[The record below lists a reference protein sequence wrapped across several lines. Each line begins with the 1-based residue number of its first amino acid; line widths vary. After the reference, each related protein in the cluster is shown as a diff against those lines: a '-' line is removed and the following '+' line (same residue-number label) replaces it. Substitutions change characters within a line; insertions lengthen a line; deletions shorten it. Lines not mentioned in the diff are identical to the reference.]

1 MRNLRSMNLAK
12 KLPLSYVAF
21 GLAMTTMVIVL
32 SGLAFQKNSEQN
44 AEVQFR
50 TVLADRKAALTSLI
64 SGIRSDAVTMAVM
77 PSTATAAQRLSAA
90 WSNLNGDPGATV
102 RDLYV
107 TNNPNPAGERQN
119 LDRAKGT
126 IPYNI
131 HHAMFHPSFRS
142 FLQAKGYEDALLINM
157 SGDIIYNVTKG
168 EDYGSNLLTGPFK
181 EGNLGALFK
190 TVTEAEPGKV
200 FFSDVAPYAANG
212 DVATVF
218 VGTKIVTPAGQNVG
232 MIVLAVAAKR
242 MEAIVARTEGHDAA
256 MDVYLVGPD
265 LVARSG
271 SGSENGHVMLET
283 LSETDAIMS
292 GLAGESIFYA
302 STIGLGGT
310 AVAAYSEPVVVQGE
324 TWAIVAEENLA
335 VLMGP
340 ATRSRNLLILISL
353 LGAVPVFVVGWLFA
367 RSITKPLDQICRDM
381 EEVSSGNLEINV
393 QAADRGD
400 EIGKIGKT
408 LVSMQDDL
416 RRAHQGEEQRADMLL
431 QQQTMVE
438 KLSLGLVNL
447 SKGDFSQPLTEA
459 FPEDHETLR
468 QNYNQTVETLSNTIH
483 QVIEVTSSIR
493 NGSGEIS
500 QASDD
505 LSRRTESQAATL
517 EQTAAALD
525 EMTASVASA
534 ADGTR
539 SVEETITEARVEAES
554 SGIVVQNAV
563 EAMQGIKDS
572 STQISQIIGVID
584 DISFQTNLL
593 ALNAGVEAA
602 RAGEAGRGFA
612 VVASEVRALAQRSS
626 DAAMEIKSLIGN
638 STVQVERG
646 VDLVGKAG
654 NALTSI
660 TERVGHI
667 STLISGI
674 AEGSNEQST
683 GLKEINIGVTQL
695 DQVTQQNAAMVEQA
709 TADSHLLNS
718 DAGKLSEMTSHFV
731 TTHCEDNPIVGVEP
745 SVVPTVPSAHGDDW
759 SDEPVFAPRSA
770 DNGGGSAAQDLWQ
783 DF

>member
-32 SGLAFQKNSEQN
+32 SSLAFQRNSQQN
-44 AEVQFR
+44 AEGQFR

-64 SGIRSDAVTMAVM
+64 SGIHADALTLAVV

-90 WSNLNGDPGATV
+90 WSNLKGDPGEAV

-142 FLQAKGYEDALLINM
+142 FLQAKGYEDAMLINS

-168 EDYGSNLLTGPFK
+168 EDYGSNLLTGSFK
-181 EGNLGALFK
+181 DGNLGALFK
-190 TVTEAEPGKV
+190 TVSDAEPGKV
-200 FFSDVAPYAANG
+200 IFSDAAPYAANS
-212 DVATVF
+212 DVPTLF
-218 VGTKIVTPAGQNVG
+218 VGTKIVTSAGQNVG
-232 MIVLAVAAKR
+232 IFVLAVDAKR
-242 MEAIVARTEGHDAA
+242 IQAIVSRTEGHDSA

-265 LVARSG
+265 LVAQSG
-271 SGSENGHVMLET
+271 SGSEGGHVMLET
-283 LSETDAIMS
+283 LTETDAIRS

-302 STIGLGGT
+302 NTIGLGGV
-310 AVAAYSEPVVVQGE
+310 AVAAYSEPIVVQGE

-367 RSITKPLDQICRDM
+367 RSITKPLDQICADM
-381 EEVSSGNLEINV
+381 EEVSSGNLEISV
-393 QAADRGD
+393 LAAERDD

-408 LVSMQDDL
+408 LISMQDDL
-416 RRAHQGEEQRADMLL
+416 RLAHQGEEQRAEMLL
-431 QQQTMVE
+431 QQQAMVE
-438 KLSLGLVNL
+438 RLSSGLVNL

-459 FPEDHETLR
+459 FPDDHEALR
-468 QNYNQTVETLSNTIH
+468 ENFNRTVETLSSTIH

-493 NGSGEIS
+493 SGSGEIS

-534 ADGTR
+534 AEGSR

-554 SGIVVQNAV
+554 SGIVVQNTV

-572 STQISQIIGVID
+572 STKISQIIGVID

-626 DAAMEIKSLIGN
+626 DAAMEIKTLISN
-638 STVQVERG
+638 SSVQVERG

-654 NALTSI
+654 GALINISK
-660 TERVGHI
+660 RVGHI
-667 STLISGI
+667 SQLISGI
-674 AEGSNEQST
+674 AEGSNEQAT

-709 TADSHLLNS
+709 TAASHLLNS
-718 DAGKLSEMTSHFV
+718 DAGKLSELTSHFV
-731 TTHCEDNPIVGVEP
+731 TMHCEGTSIAAVEITEV
-745 SVVPTVPSAHGDDW
+745 STVPSAHGDDW
-759 SDEPVFAPRSA
+759 SEEPVFAPRSA
-770 DNGGGSAAQDLWQ
+770 SGGGGSAAQDLWQ

>member
-1 MRNLRSMNLAK
+1 MRNLRTMNLAK

-21 GLAMTTMVIVL
+21 GLAMTTMVIVI
-32 SGLAFQKNSEQN
+32 SSLAFQKNSEHT
-44 AEVQFR
+44 AEAQFR

-64 SGIRSDAVTMAVM
+64 SGIKADALTMAVV

-90 WSNLNGDPGATV
+90 WTNLGEAPGEAV

-142 FLQAKGYEDALLINM
+142 VLQAKGYEDALLINS
-157 SGDIIYNVTKG
+157 SGDIIYNVIKG
-168 EDYGSNLLTGPFK
+168 EDYGSNLLTGAFK
-181 EGNLGALFK
+181 DGNLGSLFK
-190 TVTEAEPGKV
+190 TVSDAEPGTV

-212 DVATVF
+212 DVPTLF

-232 MIVLAVAAKR
+232 MFVLSVAAKR
-242 MEAIVARTEGHDAA
+242 MEAIVSTTEGHDSS
-256 MDVYLVGPD
+256 MSVYLVGPD

-271 SGSENGHVMLET
+271 SGKETGHAMLDSLT
-283 LSETDAIMS
+283 ETDVIRT
-292 GLAGESIFYA
+292 GLAGESVFY
-302 STIGLGGT
+302 SETVGLGGT
-310 AVAAYSEPVVVQGE
+310 TVVAYSEPLMVQGE
-324 TWAIVAEENLA
+324 TWAIVAEESLA
-335 VLMGP
+335 ELMGP

-367 RSITKPLDQICRDM
+367 RSITKPLDQICKEM
-381 EEVSSGNLEINV
+381 EEVSSGNLGIDV
-393 QAADRGD
+393 QVAERSD

-416 RRAHQGEEQRADMLL
+416 KLAHKGEEQRAEMLL
-431 QQQTMVE
+431 QQQDMVE
-438 KLSLGLVNL
+438 KLSSGLVSL
-447 SKGDFSQPLTEA
+447 SKGDFSKPLTEA
-459 FPEDHETLR
+459 FPVDHETLR
-468 QNYNQTVETLSNTIH
+468 EDYNQTVETLSNTIQ

-493 NGSGEIS
+493 SGSGEIS

-517 EQTAAALD
+517 EETAAALD

-534 ADGTR
+534 AEGTR
-539 SVEETITEARVEAES
+539 SVEDTITEARVEAES
-554 SGIVVQNAV
+554 SGIIVKDAV
-563 EAMQGIKDS
+563 EAMQGIKES
-572 STQISQIIGVID
+572 SAQISQIIGVID

-626 DAAMEIKSLIGN
+626 DAAMEIKTLIGD
-638 STVQVERG
+638 SSVQVERG

-654 NALTSI
+654 GALTNIS
-660 TERVGHI
+660 ERVSNI
-667 STLISGI
+667 SQLISGI

-709 TADSHLLNS
+709 TAASHLLNS
-718 DAGKLSEMTSHFV
+718 DAGKLSELTSHFV
-731 TTHCEDNPIVGVEP
+731 TRQGGGKPVATLDRPQV
-745 SVVPTVPSAHGDDW
+745 SSVPSAHGDSW
-759 SDEPVFAPRSA
+759 SEEPAFTPRTA
-770 DNGGGSAAQDLWQ
+770 ANGGGSAAEELWQ

>member
-21 GLAMTTMVIVL
+21 GLAMATIVIVL
-32 SGLAFQKNSEQN
+32 SSLTFQRSSEQN
-44 AEVQFR
+44 AEAQFR
-50 TVLADRKAALTSLI
+50 TVLADRKAALESLI
-64 SGIRSDAVTMAVM
+64 SGIQSDALTMAVM

-90 WSNLNGDPGATV
+90 WSNLKGNPAATV
-102 RDLYV
+102 RALYV
-107 TNNPNPAGERQN
+107 TNNPNPAGQRAK

-131 HHAMFHPSFRS
+131 HHAMFHPSFRT
-142 FLQAKGYEDALLINM
+142 FLQAKGYEDALLINL

-181 EGNLGALFK
+181 DSSLGSLFK
-190 TVTEAEPGKV
+190 TITEAEPGQV
-200 FFSDVAPYAANG
+200 LFSDVAPYAANG
-212 DVATVF
+212 GLATLF
-218 VGTKIVTPAGQNVG
+218 VGTRIVTPAGQNVG
-232 MIVLAVAAKR
+232 MIVLALAAKR
-242 MEAIVARTEGHDAA
+242 MEAIVTRAESHTST

-271 SGSENGHVMLET
+271 SNSESGHRMLET
-283 LSETDAIMS
+283 LTETDPIRS
-292 GLAGESIFYA
+292 GLAGESLFYGD
-302 STIGLGGT
+302 TIGLGGV
-310 AVAAYSEPVVVQGE
+310 AVAAYSEPMVVQGE
-324 TWAIVAEENLA
+324 TWTIVAEQSL
-335 VLMGP
+335 VDLMGP
-340 ATRSRNLLILISL
+340 VTRSRNLLILISL

-367 RSITKPLDQICRDM
+367 RSITKPIDLICDDM
-381 EEVSSGNLEINV
+381 EAVSSGNFAISV
-393 QAADRGD
+393 SAAARGD

-408 LVSMQDDL
+408 LVRMQDHL
-416 RRAHQGEEQRADMLL
+416 RLARQGEEQRAELQR
-431 QQQTMVE
+431 QQQAMVE
-438 KLSLGLVNL
+438 KLSSGLVNL
-447 SKGDFSQPLTEA
+447 SRGDFSQPLTEA
-459 FPEDHETLR
+459 FPDDHETLR
-468 QNYNQTVETLSNTIH
+468 DNYNQTVETLSRTIQH
-483 QVIEVTSSIR
+483 VVEVTSSIR

-534 ADGTR
+534 AEGTR
-539 SVEETITEARVEAES
+539 SVEKTITDARMEAES

-563 EAMQGIKDS
+563 EAMQGIKQS
-572 STQISQIIGVID
+572 SMQISQIIGVID

-612 VVASEVRALAQRSS
+612 VVASEVRLLAQRSS
-626 DAAMEIKSLIGN
+626 DAAMEIKNLIGN
-638 STVQVERG
+638 SSVQVERG

-654 NALTSI
+654 GALTNI
-660 TERVGHI
+660 AKRVGHI
-667 STLISGI
+667 STLISAI

-709 TADSHLLNS
+709 TAASHLLNS
-718 DAGKLSEMTSHFV
+718 DASKLSELTSHFV
-731 TTHCEDNPIVGVEP
+731 TMHCGDSPNGAVET
-745 SVVPTVPSAHGDDW
+745 SELATVASAHGDDW
-759 SDEPVFAPRSA
+759 SVQPVFAPRSA
-770 DNGGGSAAQDLWQ
+770 ATAGASAAADLWQ